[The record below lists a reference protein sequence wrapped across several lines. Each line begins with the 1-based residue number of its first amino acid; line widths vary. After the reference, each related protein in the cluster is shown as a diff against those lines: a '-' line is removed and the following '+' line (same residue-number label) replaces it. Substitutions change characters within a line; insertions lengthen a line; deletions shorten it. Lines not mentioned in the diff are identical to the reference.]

1 MENQE
6 LAMGRKLKMFRE
18 IFNMSQEELGKKL
31 NVSDKTISAWENEER
46 DISLQNAISIAKLFN
61 IPKEYFVFNENLSK
75 LDGDLRKKMLQY
87 EDQQKQNYLVSQI
100 ILTCK
105 CKLESDALPIK
116 KEYLPKYDYETK
128 KFVDYGIFDKDNI
141 LLILKSSK
149 SIDDISKYKYSS
161 EKLAK
166 FNLLDIIERFNSE
179 TVELRDLKDCN
190 NLNIFKQTLEKM
202 KQRKY
207 FKQGHLGEKVEVSS
221 EKEIQVQLNEVLE
234 NLSSNLSRY
243 YEIIVFLIDNGAYYE
258 KQVGVGDDITIFKN
272 VKDVSKTNLIYR
284 IAKDSIS

>member
-1 MENQE
+1 
-6 LAMGRKLKMFRE
+6 
-18 IFNMSQEELGKKL
+18 
-31 NVSDKTISAWENEER
+31 
-46 DISLQNAISIAKLFN
+46 
-61 IPKEYFVFNENLSK
+61 
-75 LDGDLRKKMLQY
+75 MLQY

>member
-6 LAMGRKLKMFRE
+6 LPMDRKLKMFRE

>member
-1 MENQE
+1 MENQK
-6 LAMGRKLKMFRE
+6 LSMGRKLKMFRE

>member
-6 LAMGRKLKMFRE
+6 LPMGRKLKMFRE